1 MNKCSLFISTDLP
14 SDALIAANLPPMDG
28 YSIIRRHCEEMIMAC
43 KDKEVSDLTETEKF
57 AIAFIAGVPL
67 AAQKFDVRF
76 PSNRLTFT
84 TVPCAIAKI
93 DGKFHIACDD
103 RKP

>member
-1 MNKCSLFISTDLP
+1 MKLRSTTIFSDLP
-14 SDALIAANLPPMDG
+14 SDALLAANFPPMDG
-28 YSIIRRHCEEMIMAC
+28 YSIIRRHCEEVLAAC
-43 KDKEVSDLTETEKF
+43 KDKEVADLTETEKF

-67 AAQKFDVRF
+67 AARKFDMRL

-84 TVPCAIAKI
+84 TVPCAIVKI
-93 DGKFHIACDD
+93 DGKFHVACDT